1 MNRVRLSHHV
11 NTNRTWTQRQYS
23 LILDMKPNCR
33 WWDAFPLAPPPNTD
47 FKVLVI
53 TERVLHGQAP
63 AHIRDLLQ
71 PHVTGRSWEKGLLVG
86 QRSRLKT
93 KGDHAFK
100 VMAPKCWIP
109 LQFDEDS
116 PLFWR
121 HPSHCKHNIMRMPRG
136 NVFKFGANVRCDST
150 MNWLEFDGQRSEIKV
165 TVTSDITQ
173 RFDTTAQEQQLNWC
187 TEALK
192 HKVVLVVF
200 LYALFPLLSTVWRLL
215 LQNK

>member
-1 MNRVRLSHHV
+1 MDKTWWRTLSWLQMHRVRLSHHV

-23 LILDMKPNCR
+23 VILDMKPNCR
-33 WWDAFPLAPPPNTD
+33 WWDAFPLAPPPNTE

-109 LQFDEDS
+109 LQFEEDS
-116 PLFWR
+116 LLFWR
-121 HPSHCKHNIMRMPRG
+121 HPSH
-136 NVFKFGANVRCDST
+136 VST
-150 MNWLEFDGQRSEIKV
+150 ISRECQEGISSNLVQMSAV
-165 TVTSDITQ
+165 TQ
-173 RFDTTAQEQQLNWC
+173 RWTD
-187 TEALK
+187 
-192 HKVVLVVF
+192 
-200 LYALFPLLSTVWRLL
+200 
-215 LQNK
+215 